1 MKGINHWL
9 LAIRP
14 KTLGIS
20 LTPVLCGTGMAATET
35 GAFHW
40 LPALA
45 TLVSAMLI
53 QVGTNLFNDA
63 ADFERGTDTPQRL
76 GPPRAAAQ
84 GWFSTSQIKRAADT
98 SFALA
103 MLIGIYLIWFAG
115 WPLLLIGV
123 ASILAGYAYTA
134 GPWPIAYSASGEVFA
149 FLFFGL
155 TAVLGSYFVQAGDLS
170 LNAFATACAVGAL
183 AAAVLLVN
191 NYRDRETDA
200 VAGRFTLAHRLGT
213 SGSRI
218 VYAALLGLPFTLPL
232 LLSNAS
238 GSWLVMLALPPALVL
253 VRRFSAWPVNRSF
266 NRILAQTAGL
276 QLAYGLLLTGGL
288 LLW

>member
-20 LTPVLCGTGMAATET
+20 LTPVLCGTGLASAET

-45 TLVSAMLI
+45 TLLSAMLI

-84 GWFSTSQIKRAADT
+84 GWFSAGQIKRAAGA

-103 MLIGIYLIWFAG
+103 TLVGSYLVWFAG
-115 WPLLLIGV
+115 WPLLFIGLV
-123 ASILAGYAYTA
+123 SILAGYAYTA

-155 TAVLGSYFVQAGDLS
+155 AAVLGSYFVQAGDLS
-170 LNAFATACAVGAL
+170 LNAFAVACAVGLL

-191 NYRDRETDA
+191 NYRDRDTDA
-200 VAGRFTLAHRLGT
+200 GAGRFTLAHRLGST
-213 SGSRI
+213 GSQI
-218 VYAALLGLPFTLPL
+218 VYAALLGLPFALPL
-232 LLSNAS
+232 LLSEVR
-238 GSWLVMLALPPALVL
+238 GSWLIMLALPAALIL
-253 VRRFSAWPVNRSF
+253 VRRFSTWPVNRLF
-266 NRILAQTAGL
+266 NRILVQTAGL
-276 QLAYGLLLTGGL
+276 QLAYGLLLTSGL